1 MYNKKDI
8 FKKGK
13 DGNVDK
19 ELNITNVLK
28 TVNSAYEK
36 FDKDA
41 CLHSL
46 QVAYLTLKICKNLD
60 IDEYTKN
67 SLVIAAYFH
76 DFSAEKTNICDTLD
90 KYEKGNAVKEHCI
103 LGYLLFKFLL
113 PKSDICKFILY
124 HHNTYD
130 VDYVINDIENPL
142 ESNIIKLAD
151 DISIYNIFNEQ
162 ASVNDIINFLNKRS
176 YMYNLDYL
184 NRFLDTN
191 AKMAIGNVLNESYK
205 ENFWKEVDALDYK
218 VITIENIIAC
228 LAFII
233 DCKCD
238 ITNFH
243 SLSVANTSCMLGKY
257 FNLSENEYY
266 NVKIGSLLHDIGK
279 IAIPNEILKKE
290 GTLTKDE
297 FEIMK
302 QHVVYTYEILS
313 NLKNESILNIASN
326 HHEKLNGKGYPR
338 GISNLTL
345 SGKIVA
351 VADIFVALI
360 QKRPYK
366 DGFSKDKVIEILNKC
381 VIKGEIDGEVVNKI
395 IENYDYLEKMNNDL
409 YSLYNNEIALLYD
422 EYNNLLSKL

>member
-1 MYNKKDI
+1 MNK
-8 FKKGK
+8 G
-13 DGNVDK
+13 
-19 ELNITNVLK
+19 LNITNVLK
-28 TVNSAYEK
+28 TVNSAYER

-60 IDEYTKN
+60 IDEDTKN

-76 DFSAEKTNICDTLD
+76 DFSAEKTNMCDSLD

-130 VDYVINDIENPL
+130 VDYIINNIENPL

-162 ASVNDIINFLNKRS
+162 ASVNDVIDFLNERS
-176 YMYNLDYL
+176 YMYNPNYL

-191 AKMAIGNVLNESYK
+191 AKMAIENVLNESYK
-205 ENFWKEVDALDYK
+205 ENFWKEVDLLNYK
-218 VITIENIIAC
+218 VITIEDIIVC

-243 SLSVANTSCMLGKY
+243 SLSVSNTSCMLGKY

-266 NVKIGSLLHDIGK
+266 NLKIGSLLHDIGK

-290 GTLTKDE
+290 GPLTKAE

-302 QHVVYTYEILS
+302 QHAVYTYEILS
-313 NLKNESILNIASN
+313 NLKHEHILNIASN

-338 GISNLTL
+338 GLSDLTL
-345 SGKIVA
+345 SEKIVA

-360 QKRPYK
+360 QKRSYK
-366 DGFSKDKVIEILNKC
+366 DGFSKDKVIEILSNC
-381 VIKGEIDGEVVNKI
+381 ANKGEIDGEVVKKV
-395 IENYDYLEKMNNDL
+395 IENYDYLEKMNNQL
-409 YSLYNNEIALLYD
+409 YSLYNDEITLLYN

>member
-1 MYNKKDI
+1 MNK
-8 FKKGK
+8 G
-13 DGNVDK
+13 
-19 ELNITNVLK
+19 LNITNVLK
-28 TVNSAYEK
+28 TVNSAYER

-60 IDEYTKN
+60 IDEDTKN

-76 DFSAEKTNICDTLD
+76 DFSAEKTNMCDSLD

-130 VDYVINDIENPL
+130 VDYIINNIENPL

-162 ASVNDIINFLNKRS
+162 ASVNDVIDFLNERS
-176 YMYNLDYL
+176 YMYNSNYL

-191 AKMAIGNVLNESYK
+191 AKMAIENVLNESYK
-205 ENFWKEVDALDYK
+205 ENFWKEVDLLNYK
-218 VITIENIIAC
+218 VITIEDIIVC

-243 SLSVANTSCMLGKY
+243 SLSVSNTSCMLGKY

-266 NVKIGSLLHDIGK
+266 NLKIGSLLHDIGK

-290 GTLTKDE
+290 GPLTKAE

-313 NLKNESILNIASN
+313 NLKHEHILNIASN

-338 GISNLTL
+338 GLSDLTL
-345 SGKIVA
+345 SEKIVA

-360 QKRPYK
+360 QKRSYK
-366 DGFSKDKVIEILNKC
+366 DGFSKDKVIEILSNC
-381 VIKGEIDGEVVNKI
+381 ANKGEIDGEVVKKV
-395 IENYDYLEKMNNDL
+395 IENYDYLEKMNNQL
-409 YSLYNNEIALLYD
+409 YSLYNDEITLLYN

>member
-1 MYNKKDI
+1 MNK
-8 FKKGK
+8 G
-13 DGNVDK
+13 
-19 ELNITNVLK
+19 LNITNVLK
-28 TVNSAYEK
+28 TVNSAYER

-60 IDEYTKN
+60 IDEDTKN

-76 DFSAEKTNICDTLD
+76 DFSAEKTNMCDSLD

-130 VDYVINDIENPL
+130 VDYIINDIENPL

-151 DISIYNIFNEQ
+151 DISIYNIFNRQ
-162 ASVNDIINFLNKRS
+162 ASVNDVIDFLNERS
-176 YMYNLDYL
+176 YMYNPNYL

-191 AKMAIGNVLNESYK
+191 AKMAIENVLNESYK
-205 ENFWKEVDALDYK
+205 ENFWKEVDLLNYK
-218 VITIENIIAC
+218 VITIEDIIVC

-243 SLSVANTSCMLGKY
+243 SLSVSNTSCMLGKY

-266 NVKIGSLLHDIGK
+266 NLKIGSLLHDIGK

-290 GTLTKDE
+290 GPLTKAE

-302 QHVVYTYEILS
+302 QHAVYTYEILS
-313 NLKNESILNIASN
+313 NLKHKHILNIASN

-338 GISNLTL
+338 GLSDLTL
-345 SGKIVA
+345 SEKIVA

-360 QKRPYK
+360 QKRSYK
-366 DGFSKDKVIEILNKC
+366 DGFSKDKVIEILSNC
-381 VIKGEIDGEVVNKI
+381 ANKGEIDGEVVKKV
-395 IENYDYLEKMNNDL
+395 IENYDYLEKMNNQL
-409 YSLYNNEIALLYD
+409 YSLYNDEITLLYN

>member
-1 MYNKKDI
+1 MNK
-8 FKKGK
+8 G
-13 DGNVDK
+13 
-19 ELNITNVLK
+19 LNITNVLK
-28 TVNSAYEK
+28 TVNSAYER

-46 QVAYLTLKICKNLD
+46 QVAYLTLKICKNMD
-60 IDEYTKN
+60 MDEDTKN

-76 DFSAEKTNICDTLD
+76 DFSAEKTNMCDSLD

-130 VDYVINDIENPL
+130 VDYIINDIENPL

-151 DISIYNIFNEQ
+151 DISIYNIFNRQ
-162 ASVNDIINFLNKRS
+162 ASVNDVIDFLNERS
-176 YMYNLDYL
+176 YMYNPNYL

-191 AKMAIGNVLNESYK
+191 AKMAIENVLNESYK
-205 ENFWKEVDALDYK
+205 ENFWKEVDLLNYK
-218 VITIENIIAC
+218 VITIEDIIVC

-243 SLSVANTSCMLGKY
+243 SLSVSNTSCMLGKY

-266 NVKIGSLLHDIGK
+266 NLKIGSLLHDIGK

-290 GTLTKDE
+290 GPLTKAE

-313 NLKNESILNIASN
+313 NLKHEQILNIASN

-338 GISNLTL
+338 GLSDLTL
-345 SGKIVA
+345 SEKIVA

-360 QKRPYK
+360 QKRSYK
-366 DGFSKDKVIEILNKC
+366 DGFSKDKVIEILSNC
-381 VIKGEIDGEVVNKI
+381 ANKGEIDREVVKKV
-395 IENYDYLEKMNNDL
+395 IENYDYLEKMNNQL
-409 YSLYNNEIALLYD
+409 YSLYNHEITLLYN

>member
-1 MYNKKDI
+1 M
-8 FKKGK
+8 
-13 DGNVDK
+13 
-19 ELNITNVLK
+19 
-28 TVNSAYEK
+28 
-36 FDKDA
+36 
-41 CLHSL
+41 
-46 QVAYLTLKICKNLD
+46 
-60 IDEYTKN
+60 
-67 SLVIAAYFH
+67 
-76 DFSAEKTNICDTLD
+76 CDSLD

-130 VDYVINDIENPL
+130 VDYIINDIENPL

-151 DISIYNIFNEQ
+151 DISIYNIFNRQ
-162 ASVNDIINFLNKRS
+162 ASVNDVIDFLNERS
-176 YMYNLDYL
+176 YMYNPNYL

-191 AKMAIGNVLNESYK
+191 AKMAIENVLNESYK
-205 ENFWKEVDALDYK
+205 ENFWKEVDLLNYK
-218 VITIENIIAC
+218 VITIEDIILC

-243 SLSVANTSCMLGKY
+243 SLSVSNTSCMLGKY

-266 NVKIGSLLHDIGK
+266 NLKIGSLLHDIGK

-290 GTLTKDE
+290 VPLKKAE

-313 NLKNESILNIASN
+313 NLKHEHILNIASN

-338 GISNLTL
+338 GLSDLTL
-345 SGKIVA
+345 SEKIVA

-360 QKRPYK
+360 QKRSYK
-366 DGFSKDKVIEILNKC
+366 DGFSKDKVIEILSNC
-381 VIKGEIDGEVVNKI
+381 ANKGEIDGEVVKKV
-395 IENYDYLEKMNNDL
+395 IENYDYLEKMNNQL
-409 YSLYNNEIALLYD
+409 YSLYNDEITLLYN

>member
-1 MYNKKDI
+1 MNK
-8 FKKGK
+8 G
-13 DGNVDK
+13 
-19 ELNITNVLK
+19 LNITNVLK
-28 TVNSAYEK
+28 TVNSAYER

-46 QVAYLTLKICKNLD
+46 QVAYLTLKICKNMD
-60 IDEYTKN
+60 MDEDTKN

-76 DFSAEKTNICDTLD
+76 DFSAEKTNMCDSLD

-130 VDYVINDIENPL
+130 VDYIINNIENPL

-162 ASVNDIINFLNKRS
+162 ASVNDVIDFLNERS
-176 YMYNLDYL
+176 YMYNPNYL

-191 AKMAIGNVLNESYK
+191 AKMAIENVLNESYK
-205 ENFWKEVDALDYK
+205 ENFWKEVDLLNYK
-218 VITIENIIAC
+218 VITIEDIIVC

-243 SLSVANTSCMLGKY
+243 SLSVSNTSCMLGKY

-266 NVKIGSLLHDIGK
+266 NLKIGSLLHDIGK

-290 GTLTKDE
+290 GPLTKAE

-302 QHVVYTYEILS
+302 QHAVYTYEILS
-313 NLKNESILNIASN
+313 NLKHEHILNIASN

-338 GISNLTL
+338 GLSDLTL
-345 SGKIVA
+345 SEKIVA

-360 QKRPYK
+360 QKRSYK
-366 DGFSKDKVIEILNKC
+366 DGFSKDKVIEILSNC
-381 VIKGEIDGEVVNKI
+381 ANKGEIDGEVVKKV
-395 IENYDYLEKMNNDL
+395 IENYDYLEKMNNQL
-409 YSLYNNEIALLYD
+409 YSLYNDEITLLYN

>member
-1 MYNKKDI
+1 MNK
-8 FKKGK
+8 G
-13 DGNVDK
+13 
-19 ELNITNVLK
+19 LNITNVLK
-28 TVNSAYEK
+28 TVNSAYER

-60 IDEYTKN
+60 IDEDTKN

-76 DFSAEKTNICDTLD
+76 DFSAEKTNMCDSLD

-130 VDYVINDIENPL
+130 VDYIINNIENPL

-162 ASVNDIINFLNKRS
+162 ASVNDVIDFLNERS
-176 YMYNLDYL
+176 YMYNPNYL

-191 AKMAIGNVLNESYK
+191 AKMAIENVLNESYK
-205 ENFWKEVDALDYK
+205 ENFWKEVDLLNYK
-218 VITIENIIAC
+218 VITIEDIIVC

-243 SLSVANTSCMLGKY
+243 SLSVSNTSCMLGKY

-266 NVKIGSLLHDIGK
+266 NLKIGSLLHDIGK

-290 GTLTKDE
+290 GPLTKAE

-313 NLKNESILNIASN
+313 NLKHEHILNIASN

-338 GISNLTL
+338 GLSDLTL
-345 SGKIVA
+345 SEKIVA

-360 QKRPYK
+360 QKRSYK
-366 DGFSKDKVIEILNKC
+366 DGFSKDKVIEILSNC
-381 VIKGEIDGEVVNKI
+381 ANKGEIDGEVVKKV
-395 IENYDYLEKMNNDL
+395 IENYDYLEKMNNQL
-409 YSLYNNEIALLYD
+409 YSLYNHEITLLYN

>member
-1 MYNKKDI
+1 MNK
-8 FKKGK
+8 G
-13 DGNVDK
+13 
-19 ELNITNVLK
+19 LNITNVLK
-28 TVNSAYEK
+28 TVNSAYER

-60 IDEYTKN
+60 IDEDTKN

-76 DFSAEKTNICDTLD
+76 DFSAEKTNMCDSLD

-130 VDYVINDIENPL
+130 VDYIINNIENPL

-162 ASVNDIINFLNKRS
+162 ASVNDVIDFLNERS
-176 YMYNLDYL
+176 YMYNPNYL

-191 AKMAIGNVLNESYK
+191 AKMAIENVLNESYK
-205 ENFWKEVDALDYK
+205 ENFWKEVDLLNYK
-218 VITIENIIAC
+218 VITIEDIILC

-243 SLSVANTSCMLGKY
+243 SLSVSNTSCMLGKY

-266 NVKIGSLLHDIGK
+266 NLKIGSLLHDIGK

-290 GTLTKDE
+290 GPLTKAE

-302 QHVVYTYEILS
+302 QHAVYTYEILS
-313 NLKNESILNIASN
+313 NLKHKHILNIASN

-338 GISNLTL
+338 GLSDLTL
-345 SGKIVA
+345 SEKIVA

-360 QKRPYK
+360 QKRSYK
-366 DGFSKDKVIEILNKC
+366 DGFSKDKVIEILSNC
-381 VIKGEIDGEVVNKI
+381 ANKGEIDGEVVKKV
-395 IENYDYLEKMNNDL
+395 IENYDYLEKMNNQL
-409 YSLYNNEIALLYD
+409 YSLYNHEITLLYN

>member
-1 MYNKKDI
+1 MNK
-8 FKKGK
+8 G
-13 DGNVDK
+13 
-19 ELNITNVLK
+19 LNITNVLK
-28 TVNSAYEK
+28 TVNSAYER

-46 QVAYLTLKICKNLD
+46 QVAYLTLKICKNMD
-60 IDEYTKN
+60 MDEDTKN

-76 DFSAEKTNICDTLD
+76 DFSAEKTNMCDSLD

-130 VDYVINDIENPL
+130 VDYIINDIENPL

-162 ASVNDIINFLNKRS
+162 ASVNDVIDFLNERS
-176 YMYNLDYL
+176 YMYNPNYL

-191 AKMAIGNVLNESYK
+191 AKMAIENVLNESYK
-205 ENFWKEVDALDYK
+205 ENFWKEVDLLNYK
-218 VITIENIIAC
+218 VITIEDIILC

-243 SLSVANTSCMLGKY
+243 SLSVSNTSCMLGKY

-266 NVKIGSLLHDIGK
+266 NLKIGSLLHDIGK

-290 GTLTKDE
+290 GPLTKAE

-313 NLKNESILNIASN
+313 NLKHEHILNIASN

-338 GISNLTL
+338 GLSDLTL
-345 SGKIVA
+345 SEKIVA

-360 QKRPYK
+360 QKRSYK
-366 DGFSKDKVIEILNKC
+366 DGFSKDKVIEILSNC
-381 VIKGEIDGEVVNKI
+381 ANKGEIDGEVVKKV
-395 IENYDYLEKMNNDL
+395 IENYDYLEKMNNQL
-409 YSLYNNEIALLYD
+409 YSLYNHEITLLYN

>member
-1 MYNKKDI
+1 MNK
-8 FKKGK
+8 G
-13 DGNVDK
+13 
-19 ELNITNVLK
+19 LNITNVLK
-28 TVNSAYEK
+28 TVNSAYER

-46 QVAYLTLKICKNLD
+46 QVAYLTLKICKNMD
-60 IDEYTKN
+60 MDEDTKN

-76 DFSAEKTNICDTLD
+76 DFSAEKTNMCDSLD

-130 VDYVINDIENPL
+130 VDYIINDIENPL

-151 DISIYNIFNEQ
+151 DISIYNIFNRQ
-162 ASVNDIINFLNKRS
+162 ASVNDVIDFLNERS
-176 YMYNLDYL
+176 YMYNPNYL

-191 AKMAIGNVLNESYK
+191 AKMAIENVLNESYK
-205 ENFWKEVDALDYK
+205 ENFWKEVDLLNYK
-218 VITIENIIAC
+218 VITIEDIILC

-243 SLSVANTSCMLGKY
+243 SLSVSNTSCMLGKY

-266 NVKIGSLLHDIGK
+266 NLKIGSLLHDIGK

-290 GTLTKDE
+290 GPLTKAE

-313 NLKNESILNIASN
+313 NLKHEQILNIASN

-338 GISNLTL
+338 GLSDLTL
-345 SGKIVA
+345 SEKIVA

-360 QKRPYK
+360 QKRSYK
-366 DGFSKDKVIEILNKC
+366 DGFSKDKVIEILSNC
-381 VIKGEIDGEVVNKI
+381 ANKGEIDGEVVKKV
-395 IENYDYLEKMNNDL
+395 IENYDYLEKMNNQL
-409 YSLYNNEIALLYD
+409 YSLYNDEITLLYN

>member
-1 MYNKKDI
+1 MNK
-8 FKKGK
+8 G
-13 DGNVDK
+13 
-19 ELNITNVLK
+19 LNITNVLK
-28 TVNSAYEK
+28 TVNSAYER

-46 QVAYLTLKICKNLD
+46 QVAYLTLKICKNMD
-60 IDEYTKN
+60 MDEDTKN

-76 DFSAEKTNICDTLD
+76 DFSAEKTNMCDSLD

-130 VDYVINDIENPL
+130 VDYIINNIENPL

-162 ASVNDIINFLNKRS
+162 ASVNDVIDFLNERS
-176 YMYNLDYL
+176 YMYNPNYL

-191 AKMAIGNVLNESYK
+191 AKMAIENVLNESYK
-205 ENFWKEVDALDYK
+205 ENFWKEVDLLNYK
-218 VITIENIIAC
+218 VITIEDIILC

-243 SLSVANTSCMLGKY
+243 SLSVSNTSCMLGKY

-266 NVKIGSLLHDIGK
+266 NLKIGSLLHDIGK

-290 GTLTKDE
+290 GPLTKAE

-313 NLKNESILNIASN
+313 NLNHESILNIASN

-338 GISNLTL
+338 GISDLTL
-345 SGKIVA
+345 SEKIVA

-360 QKRPYK
+360 QKRSYK

-381 VIKGEIDGEVVNKI
+381 VINGEIDGEVVNKV
-395 IENYDYLEKMNNDL
+395 IENYDYLEMMNKR
-409 YSLYNNEIALLYD
+409 LYD
-422 EYNNLLSKL
+422 SYIRKINSLQDSYKEFFSKA

>member
-1 MYNKKDI
+1 MNK
-8 FKKGK
+8 G
-13 DGNVDK
+13 
-19 ELNITNVLK
+19 LNITNVLK
-28 TVNSAYEK
+28 TVNSAYER

-46 QVAYLTLKICKNLD
+46 QVAYLTLKICKNMD
-60 IDEYTKN
+60 MDEDTKN

-76 DFSAEKTNICDTLD
+76 DFSAEKTNMCDSLD

-130 VDYVINDIENPL
+130 VDYIINNIENPL

-162 ASVNDIINFLNKRS
+162 ASVNDVIDFLNERS
-176 YMYNLDYL
+176 YMYNPNYL

-191 AKMAIGNVLNESYK
+191 AKMAIENVLNESYK
-205 ENFWKEVDALDYK
+205 ENFWKEVDLLNYK
-218 VITIENIIAC
+218 VITIEDIIVC

-243 SLSVANTSCMLGKY
+243 SLSVSNTSCMLGKY

-266 NVKIGSLLHDIGK
+266 NLKIGSLLHDIGK

-290 GTLTKDE
+290 GPLTKAE

-302 QHVVYTYEILS
+302 QHAVYTYEILS
-313 NLKNESILNIASN
+313 NLKHKHILNIASN

-338 GISNLTL
+338 GLSDLTL
-345 SGKIVA
+345 SEKIVA

-360 QKRPYK
+360 QKRSYK
-366 DGFSKDKVIEILNKC
+366 DGFSKDKVIEILSNC
-381 VIKGEIDGEVVNKI
+381 ANKGEIDGEVVKKV
-395 IENYDYLEKMNNDL
+395 IENYDYLEKMNNQL
-409 YSLYNNEIALLYD
+409 YSLYNHEITLLYN

>member
-1 MYNKKDI
+1 MNK
-8 FKKGK
+8 G
-13 DGNVDK
+13 
-19 ELNITNVLK
+19 LNITNVLK
-28 TVNSAYEK
+28 TVNSAYER

-60 IDEYTKN
+60 IDEDTKN

-76 DFSAEKTNICDTLD
+76 DFSAEKTNMCDSLD

-130 VDYVINDIENPL
+130 VDYIINDIENPL

-162 ASVNDIINFLNKRS
+162 ASVNDVIDFLNERS
-176 YMYNLDYL
+176 YMYNPNYL

-191 AKMAIGNVLNESYK
+191 AKMAIENVLNESYK
-205 ENFWKEVDALDYK
+205 ENFWKEVDLLNYK
-218 VITIENIIAC
+218 VITIEDIIVC

-243 SLSVANTSCMLGKY
+243 SLSVSNTSCMLGKY

-266 NVKIGSLLHDIGK
+266 NLKIGSLLHDIGK

-290 GTLTKDE
+290 GPLTKAE

-302 QHVVYTYEILS
+302 QHAVYTYEILS
-313 NLKNESILNIASN
+313 NLKHKHILNIASN

-338 GISNLTL
+338 GLSDLTL
-345 SGKIVA
+345 SEKIVA

-360 QKRPYK
+360 QKRSYK
-366 DGFSKDKVIEILNKC
+366 DGFSKDKVIEILSNC
-381 VIKGEIDGEVVNKI
+381 ANKGEIDGEVVKKV
-395 IENYDYLEKMNNDL
+395 IENYDYLEKMNNQL
-409 YSLYNNEIALLYD
+409 YSLYNHEITLLYN

>member
-1 MYNKKDI
+1 MNK
-8 FKKGK
+8 G
-13 DGNVDK
+13 
-19 ELNITNVLK
+19 LNITNVLK
-28 TVNSAYEK
+28 TVNSAYER

-60 IDEYTKN
+60 IDEDTKN

-76 DFSAEKTNICDTLD
+76 DFSAEKTNMCDSLD

-130 VDYVINDIENPL
+130 VDYIINNIENPL

-162 ASVNDIINFLNKRS
+162 ASVNDVIDFLNERS
-176 YMYNLDYL
+176 YMYNPNYL

-191 AKMAIGNVLNESYK
+191 AKMAIENVLNESYK
-205 ENFWKEVDALDYK
+205 ENFWKEVDLLNYK
-218 VITIENIIAC
+218 VITIEDIIVC

-243 SLSVANTSCMLGKY
+243 SLSVSNTSCMLGKY

-266 NVKIGSLLHDIGK
+266 NLKIGSLLHDIGK

-290 GTLTKDE
+290 GPLTKAE

-302 QHVVYTYEILS
+302 QHAVYTYEILS
-313 NLKNESILNIASN
+313 NLKHEHILNIASN

-338 GISNLTL
+338 GLSDLTL
-345 SGKIVA
+345 SEKIVA

-360 QKRPYK
+360 QKRSYK
-366 DGFSKDKVIEILNKC
+366 DGFSKDKVIEILSNC
-381 VIKGEIDGEVVNKI
+381 ANKGEIDGEVVKKV
-395 IENYDYLEKMNNDL
+395 IENYYYLEKMNNQL
-409 YSLYNNEIALLYD
+409 YSLYNDEITLLYN

>member
-1 MYNKKDI
+1 MNK
-8 FKKGK
+8 G
-13 DGNVDK
+13 
-19 ELNITNVLK
+19 LNITNVLK
-28 TVNSAYEK
+28 TVNSAYER

-60 IDEYTKN
+60 IDEDTKN

-76 DFSAEKTNICDTLD
+76 DFSAEKTNMCDSLD

-130 VDYVINDIENPL
+130 VDYIINNIENPL

-151 DISIYNIFNEQ
+151 DISIYNIFNRQ
-162 ASVNDIINFLNKRS
+162 ASVNDVIDFLNERS
-176 YMYNLDYL
+176 YMYNPNYL

-191 AKMAIGNVLNESYK
+191 AKMAIENVLNESYK
-205 ENFWKEVDALDYK
+205 ENFWKEVDLLNYK
-218 VITIENIIAC
+218 VITIEDIIVC

-243 SLSVANTSCMLGKY
+243 SLSVSNTSCMLGKY

-266 NVKIGSLLHDIGK
+266 NLKIGSLLHDIGK

-290 GTLTKDE
+290 GPLTKAE

-313 NLKNESILNIASN
+313 NLKHKHILNIASN

-338 GISNLTL
+338 GLSDLTL
-345 SGKIVA
+345 SEKIVA

-360 QKRPYK
+360 QKRSYK
-366 DGFSKDKVIEILNKC
+366 DGFSKDKVIEILSNC
-381 VIKGEIDGEVVNKI
+381 ANKGEIDGEVVKKV
-395 IENYDYLEKMNNDL
+395 IENYDYLEKMNNQL
-409 YSLYNNEIALLYD
+409 YSLYNHEITLLYN

>member
-1 MYNKKDI
+1 MNK
-8 FKKGK
+8 G
-13 DGNVDK
+13 
-19 ELNITNVLK
+19 LNITNVLK
-28 TVNSAYEK
+28 TVNSAYER

-60 IDEYTKN
+60 IDEDTKN

-76 DFSAEKTNICDTLD
+76 DFSAEKTNMCDSLD

-130 VDYVINDIENPL
+130 VDYIINNIENPL

-162 ASVNDIINFLNKRS
+162 ASVNDVIDFLNERS
-176 YMYNLDYL
+176 YMYNSNYL

-191 AKMAIGNVLNESYK
+191 AKMAIENVLNESYK
-205 ENFWKEVDALDYK
+205 ENFWKEVDLLNYK
-218 VITIENIIAC
+218 VITIEDIIVC

-243 SLSVANTSCMLGKY
+243 SLSVSNTSCMLGKY

-266 NVKIGSLLHDIGK
+266 NLKIGSLLHDIGK

-290 GTLTKDE
+290 GPLTKAE

-302 QHVVYTYEILS
+302 QRAVYTYEILS
-313 NLKNESILNIASN
+313 NLKHEHILNIASN

-338 GISNLTL
+338 GLSDLTL
-345 SGKIVA
+345 SEKIVA

-360 QKRPYK
+360 QKRSYK
-366 DGFSKDKVIEILNKC
+366 DGFSKDKVIEILSNC
-381 VIKGEIDGEVVNKI
+381 ANKGEIDGEVVKKV
-395 IENYDYLEKMNNDL
+395 IENYDYLEKMNNQL
-409 YSLYNNEIALLYD
+409 YSLYNDEITLLYN

>member
-1 MYNKKDI
+1 MNK
-8 FKKGK
+8 G
-13 DGNVDK
+13 
-19 ELNITNVLK
+19 LNITNVLK
-28 TVNSAYEK
+28 TVNSAYER

-46 QVAYLTLKICKNLD
+46 QVAYLTLKICKNMD
-60 IDEYTKN
+60 MDEDTKN

-76 DFSAEKTNICDTLD
+76 DFSAEKTNMCDSLD

-130 VDYVINDIENPL
+130 VDYIINNIENPL

-162 ASVNDIINFLNKRS
+162 ASVNDVIDFLNERS
-176 YMYNLDYL
+176 YMYNPNYL

-191 AKMAIGNVLNESYK
+191 AKMAIENVLNESYK
-205 ENFWKEVDALDYK
+205 ENFWKEVDLLNYK
-218 VITIENIIAC
+218 VITIEDIIVC

-243 SLSVANTSCMLGKY
+243 SLSVSNTSCMLGKY

-266 NVKIGSLLHDIGK
+266 NLKIGSLLHDIGK

-290 GTLTKDE
+290 GPLTKAE

-313 NLKNESILNIASN
+313 NLKHEHILNIASN

-338 GISNLTL
+338 GLSDLTL
-345 SGKIVA
+345 SEKIVA

-360 QKRPYK
+360 QKRSYK
-366 DGFSKDKVIEILNKC
+366 DGFSKDKVIEILSNC
-381 VIKGEIDGEVVNKI
+381 ANKGEIDREVVKKV
-395 IENYDYLEKMNNDL
+395 IENYDYLEKMNNQL
-409 YSLYNNEIALLYD
+409 YSLYNHEITLLYN

>member
-1 MYNKKDI
+1 MNK
-8 FKKGK
+8 G
-13 DGNVDK
+13 
-19 ELNITNVLK
+19 LNITNVLK
-28 TVNSAYEK
+28 TVNSAYER

-60 IDEYTKN
+60 IDEDTKN

-76 DFSAEKTNICDTLD
+76 DFSAEKTNMCDSLD

-124 HHNTYD
+124 HHNTYN
-130 VDYVINDIENPL
+130 VDYIINNIENPL

-151 DISIYNIFNEQ
+151 DISIYNIFNRQ
-162 ASVNDIINFLNKRS
+162 ASVNDVIDFLNERS
-176 YMYNLDYL
+176 YMYNPNYL

-191 AKMAIGNVLNESYK
+191 AKMAIENVLNESYK
-205 ENFWKEVDALDYK
+205 ENFWKEVDLLNYK
-218 VITIENIIAC
+218 VITIEDIILC

-243 SLSVANTSCMLGKY
+243 SLSVSNTSCMLGKY

-266 NVKIGSLLHDIGK
+266 NLKIGSLLHDIGK

-290 GTLTKDE
+290 GPLTKAE

-313 NLKNESILNIASN
+313 NLKHEHILNIASN

-338 GISNLTL
+338 GLSDLTL
-345 SGKIVA
+345 SEKIVA

-360 QKRPYK
+360 QKRSYK
-366 DGFSKDKVIEILNKC
+366 DGFSKDKVIEILSNC
-381 VIKGEIDGEVVNKI
+381 ANKGEIDGEVVKKV
-395 IENYDYLEKMNNDL
+395 IENYDYLEKMNNQL
-409 YSLYNNEIALLYD
+409 YSLYNHEITLLYN

>member
-1 MYNKKDI
+1 MNK
-8 FKKGK
+8 G
-13 DGNVDK
+13 
-19 ELNITNVLK
+19 LNIANVLK
-28 TVNSAYEK
+28 TVNSAYER

-60 IDEYTKN
+60 IDEDTKN

-76 DFSAEKTNICDTLD
+76 DFSAEKTNMCDSLD
-90 KYEKGNAVKEHCI
+90 KYEKGNEVKEHCI

-130 VDYVINDIENPL
+130 VDYIINNIENPL

-162 ASVNDIINFLNKRS
+162 ASVNDVIDFLNERS
-176 YMYNLDYL
+176 YMYNPNYL

-191 AKMAIGNVLNESYK
+191 AKMAIENVLNESYK
-205 ENFWKEVDALDYK
+205 ENFWKEVDLLNYK
-218 VITIENIIAC
+218 VITIEDIIVC

-243 SLSVANTSCMLGKY
+243 SLSVSNTSCMLGKY

-266 NVKIGSLLHDIGK
+266 NLKIGSLLHDIGK

-290 GTLTKDE
+290 GPLTKAE

-302 QHVVYTYEILS
+302 QHAVYTYEILS
-313 NLKNESILNIASN
+313 NLKHEHILNIASN

-338 GISNLTL
+338 GLSDLTL
-345 SGKIVA
+345 SEKIVA

-360 QKRPYK
+360 QKRSYK
-366 DGFSKDKVIEILNKC
+366 DGFSKDKVIEILSNC
-381 VIKGEIDGEVVNKI
+381 ANKGEIDGEVVKKV
-395 IENYDYLEKMNNDL
+395 IENYDYLEKMNNQL
-409 YSLYNNEIALLYD
+409 YSLYNDEITLLYN

>member
-1 MYNKKDI
+1 MNK
-8 FKKGK
+8 G
-13 DGNVDK
+13 
-19 ELNITNVLK
+19 LNITNVLK
-28 TVNSAYEK
+28 TVNSAYER

-60 IDEYTKN
+60 IDEDTKN

-76 DFSAEKTNICDTLD
+76 DFSAEKTNMCDSLD

-130 VDYVINDIENPL
+130 VDYIINNIENPL

-162 ASVNDIINFLNKRS
+162 ASVNDVIDFLNERS
-176 YMYNLDYL
+176 YMYNPNYL

-191 AKMAIGNVLNESYK
+191 AKMAIENVLNESYK
-205 ENFWKEVDALDYK
+205 ENFWKEVDLLNYK
-218 VITIENIIAC
+218 VITIEDIIVC

-243 SLSVANTSCMLGKY
+243 SLSVSNTSCMLGKY

-266 NVKIGSLLHDIGK
+266 NLKIGSLLHDIGK

-290 GTLTKDE
+290 GPLTKAE

-302 QHVVYTYEILS
+302 QHAVYTYEILS
-313 NLKNESILNIASN
+313 NLKHEHILNIASN

-338 GISNLTL
+338 GLSDLTL
-345 SGKIVA
+345 SEKIVA

-360 QKRPYK
+360 QKRSYK
-366 DGFSKDKVIEILNKC
+366 DGFSKDKVIEILSNC
-381 VIKGEIDGEVVNKI
+381 ANKGEIDREVVKKV
-395 IENYDYLEKMNNDL
+395 IENYDYLEKMNNQL
-409 YSLYNNEIALLYD
+409 YSLYNHEITLLYN

>member
-1 MYNKKDI
+1 MNK
-8 FKKGK
+8 G
-13 DGNVDK
+13 
-19 ELNITNVLK
+19 LNIANVLK
-28 TVNSAYEK
+28 TVNSAYER

-60 IDEYTKN
+60 IDEDTKN

-76 DFSAEKTNICDTLD
+76 DFSAEKTNMCDSLD

-130 VDYVINDIENPL
+130 VDYIINNIENPL

-162 ASVNDIINFLNKRS
+162 ASVNDVIDFLNERS
-176 YMYNLDYL
+176 YMYNPNYL

-191 AKMAIGNVLNESYK
+191 AKMAIENVLNESYK
-205 ENFWKEVDALDYK
+205 ENFWKEVDLLNYK
-218 VITIENIIAC
+218 VITIEDIIVC

-243 SLSVANTSCMLGKY
+243 SLSVSNTSCMLGKY

-266 NVKIGSLLHDIGK
+266 NLKIGSLLHDIGK

-290 GTLTKDE
+290 GPLTKAE

-302 QHVVYTYEILS
+302 QHAVYTYEILS
-313 NLKNESILNIASN
+313 NLKHKHILNIASN

-338 GISNLTL
+338 GLSDLTL
-345 SGKIVA
+345 SEKIVA

-360 QKRPYK
+360 QKRSYK
-366 DGFSKDKVIEILNKC
+366 DGFSKDKVIEILSNC
-381 VIKGEIDGEVVNKI
+381 ANKGEIDGEVVKKV
-395 IENYDYLEKMNNDL
+395 IENYDYLEKMNNQL
-409 YSLYNNEIALLYD
+409 YSLYNHEITLLYN

>member
-1 MYNKKDI
+1 VNK
-8 FKKGK
+8 G
-13 DGNVDK
+13 
-19 ELNITNVLK
+19 LNITNVLK
-28 TVNSAYEK
+28 TVNSAYER

-60 IDEYTKN
+60 IDEDTKN

-76 DFSAEKTNICDTLD
+76 DFSAEKTNMCDSLD

-130 VDYVINDIENPL
+130 VDYIINDIENPL

-151 DISIYNIFNEQ
+151 DISIYNIFNRQ
-162 ASVNDIINFLNKRS
+162 ASVNDVIDFLNERS
-176 YMYNLDYL
+176 YMYNPNYL

-191 AKMAIGNVLNESYK
+191 AKMAIENVLNESYK
-205 ENFWKEVDALDYK
+205 ENFWKEVDLLNYK
-218 VITIENIIAC
+218 VITIEDIILC

-243 SLSVANTSCMLGKY
+243 SLSVSNTSCMLGKY

-266 NVKIGSLLHDIGK
+266 NLKIGSLLHDIGK

-290 GTLTKDE
+290 GPLTKAE

-313 NLKNESILNIASN
+313 NLKHEHILNIASN

-338 GISNLTL
+338 GLSDLTL
-345 SGKIVA
+345 SEKIVA

-360 QKRPYK
+360 QKRSYK
-366 DGFSKDKVIEILNKC
+366 DGFSKDKVIEILSNC
-381 VIKGEIDGEVVNKI
+381 ANKGEIDREVVKKV
-395 IENYDYLEKMNNDL
+395 IENYDYLEKMNNQL
-409 YSLYNNEIALLYD
+409 YSLYNHEITLLYN

>member
-1 MYNKKDI
+1 MNK
-8 FKKGK
+8 G
-13 DGNVDK
+13 
-19 ELNITNVLK
+19 LNITNVLK
-28 TVNSAYEK
+28 TVNSAYER

-60 IDEYTKN
+60 IDEDTKN

-76 DFSAEKTNICDTLD
+76 DFSAEKTNMCDSLD

-130 VDYVINDIENPL
+130 VDYIINNIENPL

-151 DISIYNIFNEQ
+151 DISIYNIFNRQ
-162 ASVNDIINFLNKRS
+162 ASVNDVIDFLNERS
-176 YMYNLDYL
+176 YMYNPNYL

-191 AKMAIGNVLNESYK
+191 AKMAIENVLNESYK
-205 ENFWKEVDALDYK
+205 ENFWKEVDLLNYK
-218 VITIENIIAC
+218 VITIEDIIVC

-243 SLSVANTSCMLGKY
+243 SLSVSNTSCMLGKY

-266 NVKIGSLLHDIGK
+266 NLKIGSLLHDIGK

-290 GTLTKDE
+290 GPLTKAE

-302 QHVVYTYEILS
+302 QHAVYTYEILS
-313 NLKNESILNIASN
+313 NLKHKHILNIASN

-338 GISNLTL
+338 GLSDLTL
-345 SGKIVA
+345 SEKIVA

-360 QKRPYK
+360 QKRSYK
-366 DGFSKDKVIEILNKC
+366 DGFSKDKVIEILSNC
-381 VIKGEIDGEVVNKI
+381 ANKGEIDGEVVKKV
-395 IENYDYLEKMNNDL
+395 IENYDYLEKMNNQL
-409 YSLYNNEIALLYD
+409 YSLYNHEITLLYN

>member
-1 MYNKKDI
+1 MNK
-8 FKKGK
+8 G
-13 DGNVDK
+13 
-19 ELNITNVLK
+19 LNITNVLK
-28 TVNSAYEK
+28 TVNSAYER

-46 QVAYLTLKICKNLD
+46 QVAYLTLKICKNMD
-60 IDEYTKN
+60 MDEDTKN

-76 DFSAEKTNICDTLD
+76 DFSAEKTNMCDSLD

-130 VDYVINDIENPL
+130 VDYIINNIENPL

-151 DISIYNIFNEQ
+151 DISIYNIFNRQ
-162 ASVNDIINFLNKRS
+162 ASVNDVIDFLNERS
-176 YMYNLDYL
+176 YMYNPNYL

-191 AKMAIGNVLNESYK
+191 AKMAIENVLNESYK
-205 ENFWKEVDALDYK
+205 ENFWKEVDLLNYK
-218 VITIENIIAC
+218 VITIEDIIVC

-243 SLSVANTSCMLGKY
+243 SLSVSNTSCMLGKY

-266 NVKIGSLLHDIGK
+266 NLKIGSLLHDIGK

-290 GTLTKDE
+290 ME
-297 FEIMK
+297 
-302 QHVVYTYEILS
+302 V
-313 NLKNESILNIASN
+313 SIKA
-326 HHEKLNGKGYPR
+326 
-338 GISNLTL
+338 
-345 SGKIVA
+345 
-351 VADIFVALI
+351 
-360 QKRPYK
+360 
-366 DGFSKDKVIEILNKC
+366 
-381 VIKGEIDGEVVNKI
+381 GEVVG
-395 IENYDYLEKMNNDL
+395 
-409 YSLYNNEIALLYD
+409 LLYD
-422 EYNNLLSKL
+422 ALIKQYKDPENVKSLESLNMLCVRIVFCLYAEDSGIFGKHAKFHDYLKNLKVKDV

>member
-1 MYNKKDI
+1 MNK
-8 FKKGK
+8 G
-13 DGNVDK
+13 
-19 ELNITNVLK
+19 LNITNVLK
-28 TVNSAYEK
+28 TVNSAYER

-60 IDEYTKN
+60 IDEDTKN

-76 DFSAEKTNICDTLD
+76 DFSAEKTNMCDSLD
-90 KYEKGNAVKEHCI
+90 KYEKGNAVREHCI
-103 LGYLLFKFLL
+103 LGYILFKFLL

-130 VDYVINDIENPL
+130 IDYIINDIENPL

-162 ASVNDIINFLNKRS
+162 ASVNDVIDFLNERS
-176 YMYNLDYL
+176 YMYNPNYL

-191 AKMAIGNVLNESYK
+191 AKMAIENVLNESYK
-205 ENFWKEVDALDYK
+205 ENFWKEVDLLNYK
-218 VITIENIIAC
+218 VITIEDIILC

-243 SLSVANTSCMLGKY
+243 SLSVSNTSCMLGKY

-266 NVKIGSLLHDIGK
+266 NLKIGSLLHDIGK

-290 GTLTKDE
+290 GPLTKAE

-313 NLKNESILNIASN
+313 NLKHEHILNIASN

-338 GISNLTL
+338 GLSDLTL
-345 SGKIVA
+345 SEKIVA

-360 QKRPYK
+360 QKRSYK
-366 DGFSKDKVIEILNKC
+366 DGFSKDKVIEILSNC
-381 VIKGEIDGEVVNKI
+381 ANKGEIDGEVVKKV
-395 IENYDYLEKMNNDL
+395 IENYDYLEKMNNQL
-409 YSLYNNEIALLYD
+409 YSLYNDEITLLYN

>member
-1 MYNKKDI
+1 MNK
-8 FKKGK
+8 G
-13 DGNVDK
+13 
-19 ELNITNVLK
+19 LNIANVLK
-28 TVNSAYEK
+28 TVNSAYER

-60 IDEYTKN
+60 IDEDTKN

-76 DFSAEKTNICDTLD
+76 DFSAEKTNMCDSLD

-130 VDYVINDIENPL
+130 VDYIINNIENPL

-162 ASVNDIINFLNKRS
+162 ASVNDVIDFLNERS
-176 YMYNLDYL
+176 YMYNPNYL

-191 AKMAIGNVLNESYK
+191 AKMAIENVLNESYK
-205 ENFWKEVDALDYK
+205 ETFWKEVDLLNYK
-218 VITIENIIAC
+218 VITIEDIIVC

-243 SLSVANTSCMLGKY
+243 SLSVSNTSCMLGKY

-266 NVKIGSLLHDIGK
+266 NLKIGSLLHDIGK

-290 GTLTKDE
+290 GPLTKAE

-302 QHVVYTYEILS
+302 QHAVYTYEILS
-313 NLKNESILNIASN
+313 NLKHEHILNIASN

-338 GISNLTL
+338 GLSDLTL
-345 SGKIVA
+345 SEKIVA

-360 QKRPYK
+360 QKRSYK
-366 DGFSKDKVIEILNKC
+366 DGFSKDKVIEILSNC
-381 VIKGEIDGEVVNKI
+381 ANKGEIDGEVVKKV
-395 IENYDYLEKMNNDL
+395 IENYDYLEKMNNQL
-409 YSLYNNEIALLYD
+409 YSLYNHEITLLYN

>member
-1 MYNKKDI
+1 MNK
-8 FKKGK
+8 G
-13 DGNVDK
+13 
-19 ELNITNVLK
+19 LNITNVLK
-28 TVNSAYEK
+28 TVNSAYER

-60 IDEYTKN
+60 IDEDTKN

-76 DFSAEKTNICDTLD
+76 DFSAEKTNMCDSLD

-130 VDYVINDIENPL
+130 VDYIINDIENPL

-151 DISIYNIFNEQ
+151 DISIYNIFNRQ
-162 ASVNDIINFLNKRS
+162 ASVNDVIDFLNERS
-176 YMYNLDYL
+176 YMYNPNYL

-191 AKMAIGNVLNESYK
+191 AKMAIENVLNESYK
-205 ENFWKEVDALDYK
+205 ENFWKEVDLLNYK
-218 VITIENIIAC
+218 VITIEDIILC

-243 SLSVANTSCMLGKY
+243 SLSVSNTSCMLGKY

-266 NVKIGSLLHDIGK
+266 NLKIGSLLHDIGK

-290 GTLTKDE
+290 GPLTKAE

-313 NLKNESILNIASN
+313 NLKHEHILNIASN

-338 GISNLTL
+338 GLSDLTL
-345 SGKIVA
+345 SEKIVA

-360 QKRPYK
+360 QKRSYK
-366 DGFSKDKVIEILNKC
+366 DGFSKDKVIEILSNC
-381 VIKGEIDGEVVNKI
+381 ANKGEIDREVVKKV
-395 IENYDYLEKMNNDL
+395 IENYDYLEKMNNQL
-409 YSLYNNEIALLYD
+409 YSLYNHEITLLYN

>member
-1 MYNKKDI
+1 MNK
-8 FKKGK
+8 G
-13 DGNVDK
+13 
-19 ELNITNVLK
+19 LNITNVLK
-28 TVNSAYEK
+28 TVNSAYER

-60 IDEYTKN
+60 IDEDTKN

-76 DFSAEKTNICDTLD
+76 DFSAEKTNMCDSLD

-130 VDYVINDIENPL
+130 VDYIINNIENPL

-162 ASVNDIINFLNKRS
+162 ASVNDVIDFLNERS
-176 YMYNLDYL
+176 YMYNPNYL

-191 AKMAIGNVLNESYK
+191 AKMAIENVLNESYK
-205 ENFWKEVDALDYK
+205 ENFWKEVDLLNYK
-218 VITIENIIAC
+218 VITIEDIIVC

-243 SLSVANTSCMLGKY
+243 SLSVSNTSCMLGKY

-266 NVKIGSLLHDIGK
+266 NLKIGSLLHDIGK

-290 GTLTKDE
+290 GPLTKAE

-302 QHVVYTYEILS
+302 QHAVYTYEILS
-313 NLKNESILNIASN
+313 NLKHKHILNIASN

-338 GISNLTL
+338 GLSDLTL
-345 SGKIVA
+345 SEKIVA

-360 QKRPYK
+360 QKRSYK
-366 DGFSKDKVIEILNKC
+366 DGFSKDKVIEILSNC
-381 VIKGEIDGEVVNKI
+381 ANKGEIDGEVVKKV
-395 IENYDYLEKMNNDL
+395 IENYDYLEKMNNQL
-409 YSLYNNEIALLYD
+409 YSLYNHEITLLYN

>member
-1 MYNKKDI
+1 MNK
-8 FKKGK
+8 G
-13 DGNVDK
+13 
-19 ELNITNVLK
+19 LNITNVLK
-28 TVNSAYEK
+28 TVNSAYER

-46 QVAYLTLKICKNLD
+46 QVAYLTLKICKNMD
-60 IDEYTKN
+60 MDEDTKN

-76 DFSAEKTNICDTLD
+76 DFSAEKTNMCDSLD

-130 VDYVINDIENPL
+130 VDYIINDIENPL

-151 DISIYNIFNEQ
+151 DISIYNIFNRQ
-162 ASVNDIINFLNKRS
+162 ASVNDVIDFLNERS
-176 YMYNLDYL
+176 YMYNPNYL

-191 AKMAIGNVLNESYK
+191 AKMAIENVLNESYK
-205 ENFWKEVDALDYK
+205 ENFWKEVDLLNYK
-218 VITIENIIAC
+218 VITIEDIIVC

-243 SLSVANTSCMLGKY
+243 SLSVSNTSCMLGKY

-266 NVKIGSLLHDIGK
+266 NLKIGSLLHDIGK

-290 GTLTKDE
+290 GPLTKAE

-302 QHVVYTYEILS
+302 QHAVYTYEILS
-313 NLKNESILNIASN
+313 NLKHKHILNIASN

-338 GISNLTL
+338 GLSDLTL
-345 SGKIVA
+345 SEKIVA

-360 QKRPYK
+360 QKRSYK
-366 DGFSKDKVIEILNKC
+366 DGFSKDKVIEILSNC
-381 VIKGEIDGEVVNKI
+381 ANKGEIDGEVVKKV
-395 IENYDYLEKMNNDL
+395 IENYDYLEKMNNQL
-409 YSLYNNEIALLYD
+409 YSLYNHEITLLYN

>member
-1 MYNKKDI
+1 MNK
-8 FKKGK
+8 G
-13 DGNVDK
+13 
-19 ELNITNVLK
+19 LNITNVLK
-28 TVNSAYEK
+28 TVNSAYER

-60 IDEYTKN
+60 IDEDTKN

-76 DFSAEKTNICDTLD
+76 DFSAEKTNMCDSLD
-90 KYEKGNAVKEHCI
+90 KYEKGNEVKEHCI

-130 VDYVINDIENPL
+130 VDYIINNIENPL

-162 ASVNDIINFLNKRS
+162 ASVNDVIDFLNERS
-176 YMYNLDYL
+176 YMYNSNYL
-184 NRFLDTN
+184 NRFLYTN
-191 AKMAIGNVLNESYK
+191 AKMAIENVLNESYK
-205 ENFWKEVDALDYK
+205 ENFWKEVDLLNYK
-218 VITIENIIAC
+218 VITIEDIIVC

-243 SLSVANTSCMLGKY
+243 SLSVSNTSCMLGKY

-266 NVKIGSLLHDIGK
+266 NLKIGSLLHDIGK

-290 GTLTKDE
+290 GPLTKAE

-302 QHVVYTYEILS
+302 QHAVYTYEILS
-313 NLKNESILNIASN
+313 NLKHEHILNIASN

-338 GISNLTL
+338 GLSDLTL
-345 SGKIVA
+345 SEKIVA

-360 QKRPYK
+360 QKRSYK
-366 DGFSKDKVIEILNKC
+366 DGFSKDKVIEILSNC
-381 VIKGEIDGEVVNKI
+381 ANKGEIDGEVVKKV
-395 IENYDYLEKMNNDL
+395 IENYDYLEKMNNQL
-409 YSLYNNEIALLYD
+409 YSLYNDEITLLYN

>member
-1 MYNKKDI
+1 MNK
-8 FKKGK
+8 G
-13 DGNVDK
+13 
-19 ELNITNVLK
+19 LNIANVLK
-28 TVNSAYEK
+28 TVNSAYER

-60 IDEYTKN
+60 IDEDTKN

-76 DFSAEKTNICDTLD
+76 DFSAEKTNMCDSLD

-130 VDYVINDIENPL
+130 VDYIINNIENPL

-162 ASVNDIINFLNKRS
+162 ASVNDVIDFLNERS
-176 YMYNLDYL
+176 YMYNPNYL

-191 AKMAIGNVLNESYK
+191 AKMAIENVLNESYK
-205 ENFWKEVDALDYK
+205 ENFWKEVDLLNYK
-218 VITIENIIAC
+218 VITIEDIIVC

-243 SLSVANTSCMLGKY
+243 SLSVSNTSCMLGKY

-266 NVKIGSLLHDIGK
+266 NLKIGSLLHDIGK

-290 GTLTKDE
+290 GPLTKAE

-313 NLKNESILNIASN
+313 NLKHKHILNIASN

-338 GISNLTL
+338 GLSDLTL
-345 SGKIVA
+345 SEKIVA

-360 QKRPYK
+360 QKRSYK
-366 DGFSKDKVIEILNKC
+366 DGFSKDKVIEILSNC
-381 VIKGEIDGEVVNKI
+381 ANKGEIDREVVKKV
-395 IENYDYLEKMNNDL
+395 IENYDYLEKMNNQL
-409 YSLYNNEIALLYD
+409 YSLYNHEITLLYN

>member
-1 MYNKKDI
+1 MNK
-8 FKKGK
+8 G
-13 DGNVDK
+13 
-19 ELNITNVLK
+19 LNITNVLK
-28 TVNSAYEK
+28 TVNSAYER

-46 QVAYLTLKICKNLD
+46 QVAYLTLKICKNMD
-60 IDEYTKN
+60 MDEDTKN

-76 DFSAEKTNICDTLD
+76 DFSAEKTNMCDSLD

-130 VDYVINDIENPL
+130 VDYIINNIENPL

-162 ASVNDIINFLNKRS
+162 ASVNDVIDFLNERS
-176 YMYNLDYL
+176 YMYNPNYL

-191 AKMAIGNVLNESYK
+191 AKMAIENVLNESYK
-205 ENFWKEVDALDYK
+205 ENFWKEVDLLNYK
-218 VITIENIIAC
+218 VITIEDIIVC

-243 SLSVANTSCMLGKY
+243 SLSVSNTSCMLGKY

-266 NVKIGSLLHDIGK
+266 NLKIGSLLHDIGK

-290 GTLTKDE
+290 GPLTKAE

-302 QHVVYTYEILS
+302 QHAVYTYEILS
-313 NLKNESILNIASN
+313 NLKHEHILNIASN

-338 GISNLTL
+338 GLSDLTL
-345 SGKIVA
+345 SEKIVA

-360 QKRPYK
+360 QKRSYK
-366 DGFSKDKVIEILNKC
+366 DGFSKDKVIEILSNC
-381 VIKGEIDGEVVNKI
+381 ANKGEIDREVVKKV
-395 IENYDYLEKMNNDL
+395 IENYDYLEKMNNQL
-409 YSLYNNEIALLYD
+409 YSLYNHEITLLYN

>member
-1 MYNKKDI
+1 MNK
-8 FKKGK
+8 G
-13 DGNVDK
+13 
-19 ELNITNVLK
+19 LNITNVLK
-28 TVNSAYEK
+28 TVNSAYER

-60 IDEYTKN
+60 IDEDTKN

-76 DFSAEKTNICDTLD
+76 DFSAEKTNMCDSLD
-90 KYEKGNAVKEHCI
+90 KYEKGNEVKEHCI

-130 VDYVINDIENPL
+130 VDYIINNIENPL

-162 ASVNDIINFLNKRS
+162 ASVNDVIDFLNERS
-176 YMYNLDYL
+176 YMYNPNYL

-191 AKMAIGNVLNESYK
+191 AKMAIENVLNESYK
-205 ENFWKEVDALDYK
+205 ENFWKEVDLLNYK
-218 VITIENIIAC
+218 VITIEDIILC

-243 SLSVANTSCMLGKY
+243 SLSVSNTSCMLGKY

-266 NVKIGSLLHDIGK
+266 NLKIGSLLHDIGK

-290 GTLTKDE
+290 GPLTKAE

-302 QHVVYTYEILS
+302 QHAVYTYEILS
-313 NLKNESILNIASN
+313 NLKHEHILNIASN

-338 GISNLTL
+338 GLSDLTL
-345 SGKIVA
+345 SEKIVA

-360 QKRPYK
+360 QKRSYK
-366 DGFSKDKVIEILNKC
+366 DGFSKDKVIEILSNC
-381 VIKGEIDGEVVNKI
+381 ANKGEIDREVVKKV
-395 IENYDYLEKMNNDL
+395 IENYDYLEKMNNQL
-409 YSLYNNEIALLYD
+409 YSLYNDEITLLYN

>member
-1 MYNKKDI
+1 MNK
-8 FKKGK
+8 G
-13 DGNVDK
+13 
-19 ELNITNVLK
+19 LNITNVLK
-28 TVNSAYEK
+28 TVNSAYER

-60 IDEYTKN
+60 IDEDTKN

-76 DFSAEKTNICDTLD
+76 DFSAEKTNMCDSLD
-90 KYEKGNAVKEHCI
+90 KYEKGNEVKEHCI

-130 VDYVINDIENPL
+130 VDYIINNIENPL

-162 ASVNDIINFLNKRS
+162 ASVNDVIDFLNERS
-176 YMYNLDYL
+176 YMYNSNYL

-191 AKMAIGNVLNESYK
+191 AKMAIENVLNESYK
-205 ENFWKEVDALDYK
+205 ENFWKEVDLLNYK
-218 VITIENIIAC
+218 VITIEDIIVC

-243 SLSVANTSCMLGKY
+243 SLSVSNTSCMLGKY

-266 NVKIGSLLHDIGK
+266 NLKIGSLLHDIGK

-290 GTLTKDE
+290 GPLTKAE

-302 QHVVYTYEILS
+302 QHAVYTYEILS
-313 NLKNESILNIASN
+313 NLKHEHILNIASN

-338 GISNLTL
+338 GLSDLTL
-345 SGKIVA
+345 SEKIVA

-360 QKRPYK
+360 QKRSYK
-366 DGFSKDKVIEILNKC
+366 DGFSKDKVIEILSNC
-381 VIKGEIDGEVVNKI
+381 ANKGEIDGEVVKKV
-395 IENYDYLEKMNNDL
+395 IENYDYLEKMNNQL
-409 YSLYNNEIALLYD
+409 YSLYNDEITLLYN

>member
-1 MYNKKDI
+1 MNK
-8 FKKGK
+8 G
-13 DGNVDK
+13 
-19 ELNITNVLK
+19 LNITNVLK
-28 TVNSAYEK
+28 TVNSAYER

-60 IDEYTKN
+60 IDEDTKN

-76 DFSAEKTNICDTLD
+76 DFSAEKTNMCDSLD

-130 VDYVINDIENPL
+130 VDYIINDIENPL

-151 DISIYNIFNEQ
+151 DISIYNIFNRQ
-162 ASVNDIINFLNKRS
+162 ASVNDVIDFLNERS
-176 YMYNLDYL
+176 YMYNPNYL

-191 AKMAIGNVLNESYK
+191 AKMAIENVLNESYK
-205 ENFWKEVDALDYK
+205 ENFWKEVDLLNYK
-218 VITIENIIAC
+218 VITIEDIIVC

-243 SLSVANTSCMLGKY
+243 SLSVSNTSCMLGKY

-266 NVKIGSLLHDIGK
+266 NLKIGSLLHDIGK

-290 GTLTKDE
+290 GPLTKAE

-313 NLKNESILNIASN
+313 NLKHEHILNIASN

-338 GISNLTL
+338 GLSDLTL
-345 SGKIVA
+345 SEKIVA

-360 QKRPYK
+360 QKRSYK
-366 DGFSKDKVIEILNKC
+366 DGFSKDKVIEILSNC
-381 VIKGEIDGEVVNKI
+381 ANKGEIDGEVVKKV
-395 IENYDYLEKMNNDL
+395 IENYDYLEKMNNQL
-409 YSLYNNEIALLYD
+409 YSLYNHEITLLYN

>member
-1 MYNKKDI
+1 MNK
-8 FKKGK
+8 G
-13 DGNVDK
+13 
-19 ELNITNVLK
+19 LNITNVLK
-28 TVNSAYEK
+28 TVNSAYER

-60 IDEYTKN
+60 IDEDTKN

-76 DFSAEKTNICDTLD
+76 DFSAEKTNMCDSLD

-130 VDYVINDIENPL
+130 VDYIINNIENPL

-162 ASVNDIINFLNKRS
+162 ASVNDVIDFLNERS
-176 YMYNLDYL
+176 YMYNPNYL

-191 AKMAIGNVLNESYK
+191 AKMAIENVLNESYK
-205 ENFWKEVDALDYK
+205 ENFWKEVDLLNYK
-218 VITIENIIAC
+218 VITIEDIILC

-243 SLSVANTSCMLGKY
+243 SLSVSNTSCMLGKY

-266 NVKIGSLLHDIGK
+266 NLKIGSLLHDIGK

-290 GTLTKDE
+290 GPLTKAE

-313 NLKNESILNIASN
+313 NLKHEHILNIASN

-338 GISNLTL
+338 GLSDLTL
-345 SGKIVA
+345 SEKIVA

-360 QKRPYK
+360 QKRSYK
-366 DGFSKDKVIEILNKC
+366 DGFSKDKVIEILSNC
-381 VIKGEIDGEVVNKI
+381 ANKGEIDREVVKKV
-395 IENYDYLEKMNNDL
+395 IENYDYLEKMNNQL
-409 YSLYNNEIALLYD
+409 YSLYNHEITLLYN